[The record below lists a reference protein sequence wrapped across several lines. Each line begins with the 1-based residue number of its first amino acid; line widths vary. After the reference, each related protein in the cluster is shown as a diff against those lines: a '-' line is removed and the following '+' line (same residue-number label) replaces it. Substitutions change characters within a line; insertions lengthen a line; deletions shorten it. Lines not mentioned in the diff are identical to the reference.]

1 MTELYRFRSIK
12 YLFGEYN
19 ELENQTIYFAS
30 SEELNDPLE
39 GFRKIYWQG
48 DQIVWRNFFN
58 QYIHCLLRSTIHQKL
73 CGDSITRDE
82 FELFIPVEERRD
94 SFPTETSQSPPT
106 NFNDLISDIY
116 KRIFEKYEL
125 DNFIIELGKIHRK
138 VRTDEVLL
146 YLQVMHSVIWPEV
159 YDSLAEHGFEQ
170 ESQNQLDEI
179 EHKPPFDSLV
189 KLIQVNDYVEVSE
202 KMFEIANQVLT
213 DLFLRSRLAV
223 RSKFQKTTE
232 EYQDYLR
239 AEPLLIDYPNSFL
252 KQLVDR
258 IVYPRWYAA
267 CFTRECNNSSIWGH
281 YADGHKGV
289 CFIFEANESVEGTES
304 TITLNQLSGSSNK
317 GEDWRDIPMPIP
329 IHDINYAAEAG
340 EIDFF
345 RSIGW
350 LPEPTLV
357 KFWYSDEEGNFS
369 ECGSHLRNNNVD
381 AWKTDYWK
389 VFLRDISV
397 KTRDWKYEKES
408 RMILTDCPFDLSDKY
423 LRTLRY
429 NFNSLKGIIFGISTS
444 NTDKFNIIEII
455 KIKCQE
461 NNRRDF
467 EFFQAYHDHAT
478 GSIQNRK
485 LHLNI
490 FE

>member
-19 ELENQTIYFAS
+19 ELENQSIYFANP
-30 SEELNDPLE
+30 EELNDPLE
-39 GFRKIYWQG
+39 GFRNICWQG
-48 DQIVWRNFFN
+48 DQIVWRNFFK
-58 QYIHCLLRSTIHQKL
+58 QYIYCLLRSTIHQKF

-82 FELFIPVEERRD
+82 LELFIPVEERRD
-94 SFPTETSQSPPT
+94 KFLKETSQSPST
-106 NFNDLISDIY
+106 NFNDLLSDIY
-116 KRIFEKYEL
+116 NRIFEKYEL
-125 DNFIIELGKIHRK
+125 NNFIDELGNINRK

-146 YLQVMHSVIWPEV
+146 YLQVMHSVIWPEI
-159 YDSLAEHGFEQ
+159 YDSLVDHGFEQ
-170 ESQNQLDEI
+170 ESQNQFNKMEF
-179 EHKPPFDSLV
+179 KPPFESLV
-189 KLIQVNDYVEVSE
+189 KLIQANDNVEVSE
-202 KMFEIANQVLT
+202 KMFEFANQVLT
-213 DLFLRSRLAV
+213 DQFLQSRLAV
-223 RSKFQKTTE
+223 RSMFQKTTE
-232 EYQDYLR
+232 EYQRLSKV
-239 AEPLLIDYPNSFL
+239 ELLLIDYPNSFL

-258 IVYPRWYAA
+258 LVYPRWYAA
-267 CFTRECNNSSIWGH
+267 CFIRECNNSSIWGH

-289 CFIFEANESVEGTES
+289 CLIFEANESVERTEP
-304 TITLNQLSGSSNK
+304 TITLNQLSGSSDK
-317 GEDWRDIPMPIP
+317 GEDWRDAPMP

-350 LPEPTLV
+350 LPQLTLEEY
-357 KFWYSDEEGNFS
+357 WYSDEEGNFS

-408 RMILTDCPFDLSDKY
+408 RMILTNSLFDLNDKKR
-423 LRTLRY
+423 RTLTY
-429 NFNSLKGIIFGISTS
+429 DFNSLKGIIFGISTS
-444 NTDKFNIIEII
+444 NTDKLNIIEII

-478 GSIQNRK
+478 SSVQKRK
-485 LHLNI
+485 LHQNFL
-490 FE
+490 E